1 MLEDKGMKQGLLMI
15 KKNEIDTCNQQI
27 KSLKRLKK
35 NIQSEMKKWLGTYKK
50 HNAQQVTK
58 EVVVRKKFEGNK
70 AKEIQALYHG
80 KVYRMN
86 SKYMQKIIK
95 VCETMDLQIS
105 AIETYIG
112 ELENCMKQL
121 QNEIDNMEG

>member
-1 MLEDKGMKQGLLMI
+1 MLEDKGMKQGLLI
-15 KKNEIDTCNQQI
+15 VRKNEMDTCNQQI
-27 KSLKRLKK
+27 KSLKRLRK
-35 NIQSEMKKWLGTYKK
+35 NIQSEMKKWLSTYKK
-50 HNAQQVTK
+50 HNAQQVTR
-58 EVVVRKKFEGNK
+58 EVVAREKFEGNK

-95 VCETMDLQIS
+95 VCETIDLQIS

-112 ELENCMKQL
+112 ELENCIKQL

>member
-15 KKNEIDTCNQQI
+15 KKNEIDTCNQRI

-35 NIQSEMKKWLGTYKK
+35 NIQSEMKKWIGTYKK
-50 HNAQQVTK
+50 HNAQQVTR
-58 EVVVRKKFEGNK
+58 EVVVREKFEGNK
-70 AKEIQALYHG
+70 AKEIQTLYRG
-80 KVYRMN
+80 KVYHMN

-95 VCETMDLQIS
+95 VCETIDLQIS

-112 ELENCMKQL
+112 ELESCMKQL

>member
-1 MLEDKGMKQGLLMI
+1 MTGDKGMKQGLLLI

-35 NIQSEMKKWLGTYKK
+35 NIQSEMKKWMGAYKK
-50 HNAQQVTK
+50 NNSLQITR
-58 EVVVRKKFEGNK
+58 EVVVHGRFEGNK
-70 AKEIQALYHG
+70 AEEIQTLYCG

-112 ELENCMKQL
+112 ELQNFIQQL
-121 QNEIDNMEG
+121 QNEINNMEG